1 MAIGIQRKEASM
13 RGAAAMIAVA
23 TLLVLWTLALAG
35 GVLAAVVLGG
45 PGNDKLRGT
54 PRADRLYGKG
64 GNDRIFGLGGNDL
77 LVGGVGNDS
86 LTGGGGADRLSC
98 GPGRDIANA
107 DAKDVLARGCETVR
121 GIPKPPAPPEPA
133 PWTGSRKVDVGGYAL
148 FIRCSGA
155 RRPTVVVDN
164 GRGQTADRWDQV
176 QPLVAANAHICVY
189 DRAGLAQSDP
199 RPSGVYPDNIR
210 MVEELRTLLRNA
222 ELAPPYV
229 LAAWSFGGI
238 NAHYYAYRYPIEV
251 AGAVLLDAPWA
262 PARAAAGCRRLDD
275 PLEPADCTAA
285 GQQLASAGSVFAA
298 KPLVV
303 LENALDTDA
312 EWQEY
317 QRRLASLSSHVRHA
331 RADGSDH
338 FGFLSTQA
346 NLTAEAIKQV
356 ADAVREQRMLPP
368 CASVFPPLGA
378 TCLG

>member
-1 MAIGIQRKEASM
+1 MTVGWLGPCHRLRVRRIRAI
-13 RGAAAMIAVA
+13 A
-23 TLLVLWTLALAG
+23 TLLVLSTLALAG
-35 GVLAAVVLGG
+35 AVLAAVVPGG
-45 PGNDKLRGT
+45 PGNDTLRGT
-54 PRADRLYGKG
+54 ARADTLYGKG
-64 GNDRIFGLGGNDL
+64 GNDRLFGLGGNDR
-77 LVGGVGNDS
+77 LVGGIGNDI

-107 DAKDVLARGCETVR
+107 DARDVVAHDCETVR
-121 GIPKPPAPPEPA
+121 GVPKPPAPPEPA

-155 RRPTVVVDN
+155 RRPTVVFDN
-164 GRGQTADRWDQV
+164 GRGQTADRWEQV
-176 QPLVAANAHICVY
+176 QPLVAANAHVCVY
-189 DRAGLAQSDP
+189 DRAGLGQSDP
-199 RPSGVYPDNIR
+199 RPSSVYPDNVR

-222 ELAPPYV
+222 GLAPPYV

-251 AGAVLLDAPWA
+251 AGAVLLDALWA
-262 PARAAAGCRRLDD
+262 PAGCRGLDH

-285 GQQLASAGSVFAA
+285 GQQLASAGSIFAA

-303 LENALDTDA
+303 LENALATDA
-312 EWQEY
+312 EWQGY
-317 QRRLASLSSHVRHA
+317 QRRLASLSSNVRHA
-331 RADGSDH
+331 RADRSDH

-346 NLTAEAIKQV
+346 NLTAEAVKQV
-356 ADAVREQRMLPP
+356 ADAAREQRPLPP

>member
-1 MAIGIQRKEASM
+1 M
-13 RGAAAMIAVA
+13 RVVAM
-23 TLLVLWTLALAG
+23 LLVPSTLALAG
-35 GVLAAVVLGG
+35 AVLAAVVPGG
-45 PGNDKLRGT
+45 PGNDTLRGT
-54 PRADRLYGKG
+54 ARADTLYGKG
-64 GNDRIFGLGGNDL
+64 GNDRLFGLGGNDL
-77 LVGGVGNDS
+77 LVGGVGNDV
-86 LTGGGGADRLSC
+86 LAGGAGADRLSC
-98 GPGRDIANA
+98 GPGRDIASA
-107 DAKDVLARGCETVR
+107 DAKDVVTRDCETVR
-121 GIPKPPAPPEPA
+121 GIRKPPAPPEPV
-133 PWTGSRKVDVGGYAL
+133 PWTGSRMVDVGGYAL

-176 QPLVAANAHICVY
+176 QPLVAANAHVCVY
-189 DRAGLAQSDP
+189 DRAGLGRSSP

-222 ELAPPYV
+222 GLAPPYV

-238 NAHYYAYRYPIEV
+238 NAHYYAYRYPVEI
-251 AGAVLLDAPWA
+251 AGAVLLDALWA
-262 PARAAAGCRRLDD
+262 PAGCRGLDH
-275 PLEPADCTAA
+275 PLEPADCTPA
-285 GQQLASAGSVFAA
+285 GRQLASVGSIFAA

-303 LENALDTDA
+303 LENALATDA
-312 EWQEY
+312 EWREH

-356 ADAVREQRMLPP
+356 ADAVREQRLLPP